1 MMVLPALLLA
11 LQALQATQPGPA
23 ARPAPVVPDYPFAV
37 GERFTFSAKLGI
49 ISLGEGSVE
58 VAATDTVRG
67 VDAFLFRF
75 TLAGGVPLYSL
86 DDTLESWTG
95 VQDLLSRRF
104 VQRQLEGG
112 KTRFRHYEIFPDS
125 GVYHELVKNKTGAAS
140 SFPIDDAAFLYFVRI
155 TPLEVGKT
163 YEFDRY
169 FRKELNPVV
178 LTVHKREE
186 MELPDG
192 SKVQCLVI
200 QPIIG
205 EKGGLFSRQSDTR
218 VWLTDDAR
226 RIPVQIRMRFP
237 FGVITM
243 RLKEM
248 HLPAR
253 PPAPAPTPA

>member
-1 MMVLPALLLA
+1 LLLA
-11 LQALQATQPGPA
+11 LQAILPRPA
-23 ARPAPVVPDYPFAV
+23 AQAAHAVPDYPFAV
-37 GERFTFSAKLGI
+37 GERLTFSAKLGI

-58 VAATDTVRG
+58 VVATDTIRG
-67 VDAFLFRF
+67 LDAFLFRF

-95 VQDLLSRRF
+95 VEDLLSRRF
-104 VQRQLEGG
+104 VQRQFEGG

-125 GVYHELVKNKTGAAS
+125 GIYHELVTHKTGAAS
-140 SFPIDDAAFLYFVRI
+140 AFPIDDAAFLYFVRI

-178 LTVHKREE
+178 LTVHKREQ
-186 MELPDG
+186 MDLPDG
-192 SKVQCLVI
+192 SKAECLVI

-205 EKGGLFSRQSDTR
+205 DNGGLFSRQSDTR

-248 HLPAR
+248 HLPER
-253 PPAPAPTPA
+253 PPASAPGPA

>member
-1 MMVLPALLLA
+1 MTLLPTLLLA
-11 LQALQATQPGPA
+11 LQAAQPGPA
-23 ARPAPVVPDYPFAV
+23 ARPLPVMPDYPFAV
-37 GERFTFSAKLGI
+37 GERLTFSAKLGI
-49 ISLGEGSVE
+49 ISLGEGTVE

-125 GVYHELVKNKTGAAS
+125 GIYHELVKHKTGAAS
-140 SFPIDDAAFLYFVRI
+140 SAPIDDAAFLYFVRI

-178 LTVHKREE
+178 LTVHKREQ
-186 MELPDG
+186 MDLPDG
-192 SKVQCLVI
+192 TKAQCLVI

-205 EKGGLFSRQSDTR
+205 ETGGLFSRQSDTR

-248 HLPAR
+248 HLPTR
-253 PPAPAPTPA
+253 PPAPAPA

>member
-1 MMVLPALLLA
+1 MALPALLLA
-11 LQALQATQPGPA
+11 LQAAPGPGVK
-23 ARPAPVVPDYPFAV
+23 PAPAMPDYPFAV
-37 GERFTFSAKLGI
+37 GERLTFSAKLGI

-58 VAATDTVRG
+58 VAGTDTVRG
-67 VDAFLFRF
+67 VDAFHFRF

-95 VQDLLSRRF
+95 IQDLLSRRF
-104 VQRQLEGG
+104 VQHQLEGG
-112 KTRFRHYEIFPDS
+112 KTRVRHYEIFPDS
-125 GVYHELVKNKTGAAS
+125 GVYHELVKHKTGAAS

-155 TPLEVGKT
+155 TPLEVGQT

-169 FRKELNPVV
+169 FRQELNPVV
-178 LTVHKREE
+178 LKVHKREQ

-192 SKVQCLVI
+192 TKAQCLVI

-218 VWLTDDAR
+218 VWLTDDER
-226 RIPVQIRMRFP
+226 RLPVQIRMRFP

-253 PPAPAPTPA
+253 PPKAVQSPA

>member
-1 MMVLPALLLA
+1 VIAVPLLLLSLQAPLPAPA
-11 LQALQATQPGPA
+11 EQSPPAT
-23 ARPAPVVPDYPFAV
+23 PDYPFAV
-37 GERFTFSAKLGI
+37 GERLTFSAKLGI

-58 VAATDTVRG
+58 VAGTDTVRG
-67 VDAFLFRF
+67 VESFLFRF

-125 GVYHELVKNKTGAAS
+125 GVYHELVKQKTGAAS

-155 TPLEVGKT
+155 TPLEVGKS

-169 FRKELNPVV
+169 FRRELNPVV
-178 LTVHKREE
+178 LKVLKREQ

-192 SKVQCLVI
+192 TKAQCLVI

-218 VWLTDDAR
+218 VWLTDDER
-226 RIPVQIRMRFP
+226 RLPVQIRMRFP

-253 PPAPAPTPA
+253 PPKAVATPA

>member
-1 MMVLPALLLA
+1 MLVATALLM
-11 LQALQATQPGPA
+11 LQGVLPGPA
-23 ARPAPVVPDYPFAV
+23 APHAAPAPDYPFAV
-37 GERFTFSAKLGI
+37 GERLVFSAKLGI

-125 GVYHELVKNKTGAAS
+125 GVYHELVTHKTGAAS

-155 TPLEVGKT
+155 TPLEIGKT

-178 LTVHKREE
+178 LRVDKREQ
-186 MELPDG
+186 MDLPDG
-192 SKVQCLVI
+192 SKAECLVI
-200 QPIIG
+200 QPIVG
-205 EKGGLFSRQSDTR
+205 EQGGLFSRQSDTR
-218 VWLTDDAR
+218 VWLTDDER
-226 RIPVQIRMRFP
+226 RLPVQIRMRFP

-248 HLPAR
+248 HLPTRPAR
-253 PPAPAPTPA
+253 TPA